1 MSDYLTKS
9 THEILSLSKKEL
21 LTFLVNEAKCSQED
35 ISSILKMPERDVL
48 EFLIS
53 RLRGRAVNI
62 DYTLMLD
69 TLSNDKQFTDSVTT
83 EIIKTIATTVEVD
96 IMSNTLD
103 IEIAGTSIEL
113 SIQSNLAEVNF
124 E

>member
-21 LTFLVNEAKCSQED
+21 LTFLANEAKCSQDD
-35 ISSILKMPERDVL
+35 ISSILKMPKRDVL

-69 TLSNDKQFTDSVTT
+69 ALSNDKQFTDSVTT
-83 EIIKTIATTVEVD
+83 EITKTIATTVEVD

-103 IEIAGTSIEL
+103 IEIAGTSIDL
-113 SIQSNLAEVNF
+113 SIQSNLTEVNF